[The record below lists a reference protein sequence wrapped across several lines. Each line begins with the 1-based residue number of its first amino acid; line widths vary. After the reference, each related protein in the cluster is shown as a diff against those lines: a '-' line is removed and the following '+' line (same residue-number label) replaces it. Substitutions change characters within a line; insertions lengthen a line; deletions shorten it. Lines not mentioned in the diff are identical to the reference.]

1 MQKTALNLT
10 ASFFT
15 TVIFTTSSAF
25 SGGSLDRNIPPLIT
39 ITAGPFV
46 AGSDASEREAA
57 YVLDEQAYG
66 HSVTRNGGWYDRER
80 TRTSLT
86 TKAYQI
92 TKTAISNEQYAA
104 FIADSLTAAPNVD
117 RKTWASY
124 GLVHPYSRTRRYA
137 WGNQMFPKNRDHHP
151 VVMVSHKNAVA
162 YAGWLSQKTGQ
173 KWALPTE
180 MEWEKAARGT
190 DGRWF
195 PWGNDFDADKL
206 NSNDKGPFDTTPVG
220 SFENGASPFGLLD
233 GAGQVYEWTADQ
245 AGPGRYIV
253 KGGSWDDKGCGVCR
267 PAARHSRPENLK
279 HILVGF
285 RLVVRP

>member
-1 MQKTALNLT
+1 MKKPAFYLIIILFALTLATPIMALAN
-10 ASFFT
+10 
-15 TVIFTTSSAF
+15 
-25 SGGSLDRNIPPLIT
+25 SGYVPSLIT
-39 ITAGPFV
+39 IPAGPFI
-46 AGSDASEREAA
+46 AGSDDAEREAG

-66 HSVTRNGGWYDRER
+66 HSATRTGRWYARER
-80 TRTSLT
+80 ARTSIT

-104 FIADSLTAAPNVD
+104 FIADTQTVAPIVD

-124 GLVHPYSRTRRYA
+124 GLVHPYSRTLRFQWNNKTYNKDRE
-137 WGNQMFPKNRDHHP
+137 HHP
-151 VVMVSHKNAVA
+151 VVMVTHKNAIA
-162 YAGWLSQKTGQ
+162 YARWLSRKTGQ
-173 KWALPTE
+173 KWALPSE
-180 MEWEKAARGT
+180 IEWEKAVRGT
-190 DGRWF
+190 DGRRF

-206 NSNDKGPFDTTPVG
+206 NSNDNGPFDTMPVG
-220 SFENGASPFGLLD
+220 SFKNGTSPFGLLD
-233 GAGQVYEWTADQ
+233 GAGQVYEWTADR
-245 AGPGRYIV
+245 AGQGRYIV